1 MFFIVNDTKYF
12 MKPKC
17 SVTQSS
23 VMTHPYKWE
32 IADMLSEKNIFSSV
46 DPSYN
51 ELCRG
56 HGILFDI
63 ITVQK

>member
-1 MFFIVNDTKYF
+1 